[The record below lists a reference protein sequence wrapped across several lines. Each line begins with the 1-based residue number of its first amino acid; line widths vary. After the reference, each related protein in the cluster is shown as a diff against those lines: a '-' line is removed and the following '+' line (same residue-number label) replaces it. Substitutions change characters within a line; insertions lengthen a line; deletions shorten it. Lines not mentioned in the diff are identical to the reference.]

1 MKKLEKIKPMLP
13 SLREKKRY
21 LAFEIIS
28 RNRIH
33 GFSAVNKAVWDSCLA
48 FLGELGVSK
57 AGIIVLGDKWSPDRQ
72 RGIIRV
78 DRKYIDHTKVALAL
92 IKKIDGEKVIVRSVG
107 VSGMINKADKKYLGQ
122 CGVQ

>member
-28 RNRIH
+28 KNRIT
-33 GFSAVNKAVWDSCLA
+33 GFSAVGRAVRESCLA
-48 FLGELGVSK
+48 FLGELGMSK
-57 AGIIVLGDKWSPDRQ
+57 AGIMVLGDKWNADKQ

-78 DRKYIDHTKVALAL
+78 DRKYVDHTKVALAL
-92 IKKIDGEKVIVRSVG
+92 IKKIDSEKVIVRSIG
-107 VSGMINKADKKYLGQ
+107 VSGMINKADAKYVGAEN
-122 CGVQ
+122 